1 MTQPRRAL
9 YAAGL
14 LTVLLGAL
22 LVAWFISGWADV
34 RGRQRTVRD
43 APRLAAE
50 QRGAELAHELRGEL
64 GALMSR
70 EVDRPYFHYQ
80 NLFHDPLASAGLSVA
95 PSPLARG
102 PDDALV
108 LGYFQLDAGG
118 RTTTPTLNDE
128 LPELSEPK
136 HLAGNRRFRDEVTRS
151 LAEVL
156 APHSAGPLVAVLT
169 PSPPT
174 DRTVPRSMAQEP
186 RYERSVEQPAGTQAR
201 VQAQA
206 QPAQEQAPAQVQA
219 QAQAPQAQAQ
229 FRLEQAQVQQV
240 QTRPPQQTKPQQ
252 QAQAEAQQ
260 PAQVVTIDSDTYVQ
274 NNWSNSVYRTQQRAV
289 PRSGA
294 QPQVMPKNDRAQAL
308 LDATS
313 QQARAQQ
320 ANQEPALPPQVNPQQ
335 MAPQQE
341 NPPPALPQQA
351 NPQLAAPQPANP
363 PPAVSQQASP
373 PQAAPS
379 ANPQPAN
386 PQSVVPQ
393 PANPH
398 VAVPQQAEPQPVVP
412 TPQNPQPAV
421 PEQATRPRSGRDPSR
436 TDHSS
441 TRPSVPTP
449 SHVAVHSRSGASAT
463 ANVPEHA
470 KIPEPPKPITITV
483 SPLEWR
489 TLAFAGQPTVVAVR
503 QVETPDGR
511 LAQGF
516 VVDRTALTSWLATH
530 AGDAVA
536 ELRTGDNGTTEIVP
550 GWHLDVEANPRVL
563 VAAAS
568 EAAAVARG
576 FIVRFV
582 VVGMIALLAA
592 WLVVVLVARAERL
605 ARERSQFAAAAAHEL
620 RTPLAGLQ
628 LYGDM
633 LADGLGDPSKM
644 RDYARRM
651 SEEASRL
658 GRVVSN
664 VLGFSQLERGNL
676 SVDPRTGALGEALCE
691 LAERAQPA
699 LDRAGAVLALDVAPE
714 LSATFDRDAL
724 ARIVGNL
731 LDNAEKYGRQ
741 AGDRTITLAA
751 RATGSSV
758 EVVVSDHGPGIA
770 QPARARLFQP
780 FARGVTTDGPAGLGL
795 GLALSQS
802 LARAMGGDLAYRPG
816 PGGGAAFV
824 LTLARG

>member
-1 MTQPRRAL
+1 VTRSPPRAL

-22 LVAWFISGWADV
+22 LVAWFVSGWADV

-43 APRLAAE
+43 APKLAAE

-70 EVDRPYFHYQ
+70 EVERPYFHYQ
-80 NLFHDPLASAGLSVA
+80 NLFHDPRASAGPSVA
-95 PSPLARG
+95 PSPLAQG

-108 LGYFQLDAGG
+108 LGYFQLDAEG
-118 RTTTPTLNDE
+118 RTTTPTVNDE
-128 LPELSEPK
+128 LPELSESK
-136 HLAGNRRFRDEVTRS
+136 HLADNRRFRDEVTRS

-156 APHSAGPLVAVLT
+156 APHSAGPLVAALT
-169 PSPPT
+169 PHDAGRPVVALTPHNAGPPVAALAPPP
-174 DRTVPRSMAQEP
+174 RAVPTNPPQQP
-186 RYERSVEQPAGTQAR
+186 RRVPPVEQPGL
-201 VQAQA
+201 
-206 QPAQEQAPAQVQA
+206 QE
-219 QAQAPQAQAQ
+219 
-229 FRLEQAQVQQV
+229 QVQQ
-240 QTRPPQQTKPQQ
+240 Q
-252 QAQAEAQQ
+252 
-260 PAQVVTIDSDTYVQ
+260 AQVVTIDPDTYVQ
-274 NNWSNSVYRTQQRAV
+274 NNWSNSVYRTQQRAQ
-289 PRSGA
+289 PQQA
-294 QPQVMPKNDRAQAL
+294 QPQQAQPQQAVQQ
-308 LDATS
+308 ARS
-313 QQARAQQ
+313 QQA
-320 ANQEPALPPQVNPQQ
+320 LH
-335 MAPQQE
+335 
-341 NPPPALPQQA
+341 PQQA
-351 NPQLAAPQPANP
+351 IHQQADREPSGQDHT
-363 PPAVSQQASP
+363 PPAPDHTP
-373 PQAAPS
+373 PAPVRPPVTAAPS
-379 ANPQPAN
+379 
-386 PQSVVPQ
+386 
-393 PANPH
+393 
-398 VAVPQQAEPQPVVP
+398 
-412 TPQNPQPAV
+412 
-421 PEQATRPRSGRDPSR
+421 RPRSPGRASLPAR
-436 TDHSS
+436 S
-441 TRPSVPTP
+441 TIT
-449 SHVAVHSRSGASAT
+449 
-463 ANVPEHA
+463 
-470 KIPEPPKPITITV
+470 EPPRPITITV

-489 TLAFAGQPTVVAVR
+489 TLEFAGQPSVVAVR

-536 ELRTGDNGTTEIVP
+536 ELRTGDNGTTEIAP
-550 GWHLDVEANPRVL
+550 GWHLEVAANPLAL

-568 EAAAVARG
+568 EAAGVARG
-576 FIVRFV
+576 FLLRFV
-582 VVGMIALLAA
+582 GVGVVAILAA
-592 WLVVVLVARAERL
+592 WLVVMLVARAERL

-676 SVDPRTGALGEALCE
+676 SVEPRAGALGEALCE

-699 LDRAGAVLALDVAPE
+699 LDRAGCVLALDVAPG

-741 AGDRTITLAA
+741 SGDRTITLAA
-751 RATGSSV
+751 RATGTSV
-758 EVVVSDHGPGIA
+758 EVIVSDHGPGIA
-770 QPARARLFQP
+770 PQARGRLFQP
-780 FARGVTTDGPAGLGL
+780 FARGVTADGPAGLGL

-802 LARAMGGDLAYRPG
+802 LARAMGGELAYRPATD
-816 PGGGAAFV
+816 GGAAFV
-824 LTLARG
+824 LTLDHG